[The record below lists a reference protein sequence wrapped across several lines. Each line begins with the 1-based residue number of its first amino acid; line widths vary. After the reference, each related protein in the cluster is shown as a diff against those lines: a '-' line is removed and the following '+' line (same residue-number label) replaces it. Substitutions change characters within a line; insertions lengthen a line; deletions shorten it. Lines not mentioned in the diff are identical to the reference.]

1 MEKGNL
7 AKMCLW
13 VPYQARNYLNDL
25 LIYLFESQIHRERAR
40 ICPQG
45 LQKPRLSQELHSSLP
60 CG

>member
-25 LIYLFESQIHRERAR
+25 LIYLFESQIHREREQA
-40 ICPQG
+40 
-45 LQKPRLSQELHSSLP
+45 SELASV
-60 CG
+60 C